1 MTVQN
6 EAGSCV
12 ENQPPTRLA
21 TPNKQGLGSL
31 LNAVSQVEAVPPDQG
46 DPNHGINR
54 TSPVLFSRKLPF
66 CPDLLREGQLSSHC
80 GHGKAPGPANSWP
93 PETDKM

>member
-1 MTVQN
+1 MCG
-6 EAGSCV
+6 E
-12 ENQPPTRLA
+12 QPPTRLA

-31 LNAVSQVEAVPPDQG
+31 LNAVSQVEAVPLDQG